1 MRKGRDVMAR
11 KRPSLRNYLIDGD
24 QVRDVLPIIDPPP
37 NSDEVS
43 ISAFVEGVLSACPL
57 GRLDPSTWAVA
68 VAARLMELK
77 DKPLS
82 LFDLKG
88 AFQAT
93 QDDEIVSVLERAV
106 SLKILS
112 LGDDGEVNL
121 NSPSSW
127 SLELKPAS
135 SWIDDLAAIMVEDD
149 KNMWLPLLSQSSL
162 ASLDIDSVKTS
173 FNSADPV
180 SDQFFMMR
188 KAGEA
193 LLPITR
199 QSQIRLP
206 LVAVIK
212 WSEKGNSTVFFG
224 DAS

>member
-1 MRKGRDVMAR
+1 MAR

-24 QVRDVLPIIDPPP
+24 QVRDVLPIIEPPP
-37 NSDEVS
+37 ASDKVS
-43 ISAFVEGVLSACPL
+43 ISAFVEEILSACPL

-68 VAARLMELK
+68 VAAHLMELK
-77 DKPLS
+77 EKPLS
-82 LFDLKG
+82 LPDLSG
-88 AFQAT
+88 IFQTA
-93 QDDEIVSVLERAV
+93 QEDEMISVLERAV
-106 SLKILS
+106 SFKVLS
-112 LGDDGEVNL
+112 LGGDGEAHL

-127 SLELKPAS
+127 SFDAKPAS
-135 SWIDDLAAIMVEDD
+135 SWTDDLAAIMVEDD

-162 ASLDIDSVKTS
+162 ASLDIDAVKTS

-188 KAGEA
+188 KAGEP

-206 LVAVIK
+206 LLVVIR
-212 WSEKGNSTVFFG
+212 WSEKGDSAVFFG